1 MTEQADRNRAT
12 VLRLMEALNVC
23 DADTIRSIMRPDAD
37 WWVLGMGTLDRDT
50 MIAQLEQLLGSAKV
64 AETHIFGTTAEDDR
78 VAVES
83 RGNFEF
89 ADGRVYRNSYH
100 HLFTLHD
107 GQVVGV
113 REYLDLMHFQS
124 VFGV

>member
-1 MTEQADRNRAT
+1 MSDQADRNRAT

-23 DADTIRSIMRPDAD
+23 DADTIRSIMPADAD
-37 WWVLGMGTLDRDT
+37 WWVLGIGTLDRDT
-50 MIAQLEQLLGSAKV
+50 VITQLEQLLGSAKV
-64 AETHIFGTTAEDDR
+64 AETHILGTTAEGDR

-100 HLFTLHD
+100 HLFTLRD
-107 GQVVGV
+107 GQVAGV
-113 REYLDLMHFQS
+113 REYLDLLHFQS
-124 VFGV
+124 VFGA

>member
-1 MTEQADRNRAT
+1 MSEQADRNRAT

-23 DADTIRSIMRPDAD
+23 DADTIRSIMPVDAD
-37 WWVLGMGTLDRDT
+37 WWVLGIGTLDRDT
-50 MIAQLEQLLGSAKV
+50 VITQLEQLLGSAKV
-64 AETHIFGTTAEDDR
+64 AETHILGTTAEGDR

-89 ADGRVYRNSYH
+89 ADGRVYCNSYH
-100 HLFTLHD
+100 HLFTLRD

-113 REYLDLMHFQS
+113 REYLDLLHFQS
-124 VFGV
+124 VFGA

>member
-1 MTEQADRNRAT
+1 MSDQADRNRAT

-23 DADTIRSIMRPDAD
+23 DADTIRSIMPADAD
-37 WWVLGMGTLDRDT
+37 WWVLGIGTLDRDT
-50 MIAQLEQLLGSAKV
+50 VITQLEQLLGSAKV
-64 AETHIFGTTAEDDR
+64 AETHILGTTAEGDR

-100 HLFTLHD
+100 HLFTLRD

-113 REYLDLMHFQS
+113 REYLDLLHFQS
-124 VFGV
+124 VFGA